1 MTKREKLIKVIR
13 KSLVGMLPVYQINEI
28 APKVA
33 DGILNSGK
41 YLSDIFK
48 ENEQDEFYDGG
59 NA

>member
-1 MTKREKLIKVIR
+1 MTKRDKLIKVIK
-13 KSLVGMLPVYQINEI
+13 KSLKGMLPVYQINEI

-48 ENEQDEFYDGG
+48 EG
-59 NA
+59 

>member
-1 MTKREKLIKVIR
+1 MSKRDKLIQIIRQSLAGVIEVR
-13 KSLVGMLPVYQINEI
+13 LINEI

-48 ENEQDEFYDGG
+48 EDI
-59 NA
+59 